1 MLVRG
6 VISSFSPVLQN
17 SRCGQV
23 VESVNSGSKT
33 QECFPLYGGGLL
45 QSGLILDTKVGVG
58 VEGRIRLKTDFH
70 FSDAPTVT
78 AGFNVF

>member
-6 VISSFSPVLQN
+6 LISNFLRVLQTKG
-17 SRCGQV
+17 CGQV
-23 VESVNSGSKT
+23 VESVNSGSET
-33 QECFPLYGGGLL
+33 QECFPLYRGGLL
-45 QSGLILDTKVGVG
+45 QSGLILDTKVGAG
-58 VEGRIRLKTDFH
+58 VEGSIRLKTDFH

>member
-6 VISSFSPVLQN
+6 LISNFSRVLQN
-17 SRCGQV
+17 NRCAEI
-23 VESVNSGSKT
+23 VEAVNTGSET
-33 QECFPLYGGGLL
+33 QEWFPLYGGGLL
-45 QSGLILDTKVGVG
+45 QSGLILDTKVGMG
-58 VEGRIRLKTDFH
+58 VEGTIRLKTDFH

>member
-1 MLVRG
+1 MLVRSL
-6 VISSFSPVLQN
+6 ISSFSPVLQN

-23 VESVNSGSKT
+23 VEAVNTGSGT
-33 QECFPLYGGGLL
+33 QEYFSMYGGELL

-58 VEGRIRLKTDFH
+58 VEGSIRLKTDFH